1 MHSSHRAARGA
12 LLVGAGVAI
21 AVTLTAI
28 GTSGPWLA
36 SPVGHALKLAS
47 AAVIGIVITAV
58 QRQTRGER
66 TMSPSME
73 QAQVLL
79 AVAGALMMLI
89 IGDSLARA
97 FGLAG
102 AAAVIRF
109 RTPVDDPRDVTVL
122 FLLMGLG
129 MACGLGLLPLAGL
142 GTAFLTVCLLLLSRL
157 ETTSDRCM
165 KVAVIG
171 NGTPLPVQFVEQVF
185 AQHRVTLEPIEIT
198 NGESSVIRYRAR
210 MSRTQ
215 SLEELSAKLLNGGAT
230 GIKSVTWEAPRKGS

>member
-1 MHSSHRAARGA
+1 MHSSHRAARWA
-12 LLVGAGVAI
+12 SLIAAGGGI
-21 AVTLTAI
+21 AVALTAI
-28 GTSGPWLA
+28 GNSPEWLA
-36 SPVGHALKLAS
+36 SPAGHALKLAS
-47 AAVIGIVITAV
+47 AAVIGIVITGV
-58 QRQTRGER
+58 QRQVRGER

-157 ETTSDRCM
+157 EVTADRCM
-165 KVAVIG
+165 KVAVVG
-171 NGTPLPVQFVEQVF
+171 NGAPLPIHFVEQVF
-185 AQHRVTLEPIEIT
+185 ARHRVTLEPIEIT
-198 NGESSVIRYRAR
+198 NGESSVVRYRAR
-210 MSRTQ
+210 MPRSQ
-215 SLEELSAKLLNGGAT
+215 SLEELNAQLLNGGAN
-230 GIKSVTWEAPRKGS
+230 GIKSVTWEAPRKGA